1 MSPLEENKRPDFDEY
16 FMRIAVEVASRATCV
31 RRHVGA
37 VLVRDNRILSTGYNG
52 SPVGMQH
59 CTEVGCL
66 IVNREDED
74 GSTKEHCIRT
84 VHAEEN
90 SILYAAKHGVSTEG
104 ATLYVT
110 AGVCVACA
118 KNLINAG
125 IKRIVY
131 AGDYPGEHARKFLD
145 GANVQLI
152 HFDPDVLKNKLVDKL
167 CF

>member
-1 MSPLEENKRPDFDEY
+1 M
-16 FMRIAVEVASRATCV
+16 A
-31 RRHVGA
+31 
-37 VLVRDNRILSTGYNG
+37 
-52 SPVGMQH
+52 H
-59 CTEVGCL
+59 CMEAGCL
-66 IVNREDED
+66 IVKREDED

-90 SILYAAKHGVSTEG
+90 SILYAAKHGVSTDG

-125 IKRIVY
+125 VRRIVY
-131 AGDYPGEHARKFLD
+131 AGDYPGEHARRFLQ
-145 GANVQLI
+145 GANVELV
-152 HFDPDVLKNKLVDKL
+152 HFDPGVLKNKLADSL